1 MAALNWRESAETAL
15 RVSQDLSLA
24 VRERTRRKEVI
35 SMVLLVIVVF
45 QLVDLPGALVT
56 HNNMD
61 FLSIVIGLTLCGIAL
76 VMNRVGQL
84 TIVALLLIAVVDLG
98 CGMML
103 FSMPM
108 GLDVTDLPVFD
119 ILLISELIAVSLLP
133 PLSVFVVAACNLLF
147 IGIVIMVRPHA
158 PEFAMLLN
166 SNMAYDTLAQP
177 VSLQIVV
184 AVVSYIWVRSALKA
198 IKRADRAEEIA
209 ELRRRETEW
218 KQREVEQKQQL
229 EMGIEEL
236 SSALINVANGR
247 RMARVQLGEDHMLWR
262 LATSLNFLFVRL
274 GRAAQAEEE
283 NKRLRMELARMS
295 EALHAARRAN
305 EHALR
310 QEPGQ
315 TDPLQQRQA
324 AAVTQSGP
332 FTSGQFWPPMEA
344 SQPTI
349 RPQPNSDQL
358 GPQPG
363 RVQPDSDQLDP
374 MRPDSTTHQS
384 FSQRRNGHTLF

>member
-1 MAALNWRESAETAL
+1 MAALNWRDSAGTAL

-45 QLVDLPGALVT
+45 QLVDLPGALLT

-84 TIVALLLIAVVDLG
+84 TTVALLLIAVVDLG

-133 PLSVFVVAACNLLF
+133 PPSVFVVAACNILF
-147 IGIVIMVRPHA
+147 IGFVILVRPHA
-158 PEFAMLLN
+158 PELAMLLS
-166 SNMAYDTLAQP
+166 SNMAYDTLSQP
-177 VSLQIVV
+177 ISLQIVV

-198 IKRADRAEEIA
+198 IGRADRAEEIA

-218 KQREVEQKQQL
+218 KQREVEQKQVL
-229 EMGIEEL
+229 DTGIEEL
-236 SSALINVANGR
+236 STALINVANGR
-247 RMARVQLGEDHMLWR
+247 RMVRVQLGQEHMLWR
-262 LATSLNFLFVRL
+262 LANSLNFLFVRL
-274 GRAAQAEEE
+274 NRAAQVEEE
-283 NKRLRMELARMS
+283 NKRLRMELSRMA
-295 EALHAARRAN
+295 EALHTARHLN

-310 QEPGQ
+310 QETGQ

-324 AAVTQSGP
+324 AQPAQSGP
-332 FTSGQFWPPMEA
+332 FASGQFWSSLEK
-344 SQPTI
+344 
-349 RPQPNSDQL
+349 PQPQSR
-358 GPQPG
+358 P
-363 RVQPDSDQLDP
+363 QPDSDQLDP
-374 MRPDSTTHQS
+374 QPGRSRLKS
-384 FSQRRNGHTLF
+384 AASQAPLQKGRNSLPIS